1 MERIN
6 FKIKNQ
12 IEKCYSKYGKYA
24 SAHEFLGVLIEE
36 IEELKAEIFKKHLD
50 FDLLEAEI
58 IDCITVLFKGYND
71 IVKEK
76 NER

>member
-36 IEELKAEIFKKHLD
+36 IEELKSEIFKKHLD